1 MGVALASS
9 RRKIE
14 DRIRKKELEIQ
25 ELDGKIREARAYIQ
39 ALQDTIKILP
49 REDRASGGTTL
60 RAGSKVAMAREAILK
75 AGSPLHISKLLKSM
89 GREVNRKNRAGLSS
103 SLAAYVRRNEI
114 FTRPSPNTF
123 GLVELSGNA
132 APIFPDDDDG
142 PPPDFGKD
150 DEIEF

>member
-1 MGVALASS
+1 MRVELASS
-9 RRKIE
+9 RQKIE
-14 DRIRKKELEIQ
+14 DRIRKKEAEIQ
-25 ELDGKIREARAYIQ
+25 DLEGKIREARAYIQ

-49 REDRASGGTTL
+49 REDSVSGESVL

-75 AGSPLHISKLLKSM
+75 AGSPLHISKILESM

-123 GLVELSGNA
+123 GLVELSGNH
-132 APIFPDDDDG
+132 PPMFPDDDG